1 MSIARRIPKLLTA
14 ASVTVLLCVAGAGL
28 AAPATSA
35 TGAPAAERPA
45 RAPGF
50 HAGGEYDIHQSNA
63 TVRVDFSQDRDGRL
77 YGSVRSGN
85 TVGNVREGSVD
96 GQQIYFVIAW
106 SHGPVGRYTGTRGPD
121 GRLSGTTYDMTN
133 PSSQATWRTE
143 RRF

>member
-1 MSIARRIPKLLTA
+1 MSIARRIPQLLTA
-14 ASVTVLLCVAGAGL
+14 ASVAVLLSVAGAGL
-28 AAPATSA
+28 AAPATGA
-35 TGAPAAERPA
+35 TAAVAAERPA
-45 RAPGF
+45 RVPGF
-50 HAGGEYDIHQSNA
+50 NAGGVYEIYQSNA
-63 TVRVDFSQDRDGRL
+63 TVHVDFSQNAEGRL
-77 YGSVRSGN
+77 FGSVRSGN

-121 GRLSGTTYDMTN
+121 GRLSGTTYDLTN